1 MTLAIILQMFIVTTS
16 VTLLLILYQIY
27 LFVSTPFLYFFLVGG
42 LSEGGGSVLQDP
54 RGWVFFSFIKVY
66 IIIAAVY
73 HDLVCTNVCNIF

>member
-1 MTLAIILQMFIVTTS
+1 MSLLSLTSLYHLFMIL
-16 VTLLLILYQIY
+16 
-27 LFVSTPFLYFFLVGG
+27 STPFFIFFLVGG

-54 RGWVFFSFIKVY
+54 PGVGLFLFIKVY

>member
-1 MTLAIILQMFIVTTS
+1 MSPPFIDFIISPIHDIVNPFFI
-16 VTLLLILYQIY
+16 
-27 LFVSTPFLYFFLVGG
+27 FFLVGG